1 MSYRLL
7 VIGHKHRAWSTEHR
21 EKELMADKQEW
32 LLVIRYWLLEREQRN
47 SCSIYHF
54 PDLTKWGRSIGKS
67 VNQLL
72 REAGPR

>member
-1 MSYRLL
+1 MPLLVMSYRLL

-47 SCSIYHF
+47 SCSIYHRSF
-54 PDLTKWGRSIGKS
+54 IISLTQPNGGRPLA
-67 VNQLL
+67 NQ
-72 REAGPR
+72 